1 MSVQAAV
8 QVFADPA
15 ALFRAAADEF
25 ARCVKDAVT
34 AHGRFTVALSG
45 GSTPKSL
52 YALLATYSTLPW
64 DKIYFFFGDERHVPP
79 DSPESNYRMAR
90 EALLSKIPGPASNVF
105 RVPGETPDADQVAIT
120 YEQTIRQ
127 FFKTPPGSFPRF
139 DLILLGMGPDG
150 HTASLFPKTKALQEK
165 SRLFVA
171 NWVEKFKTSRLTLT
185 LPVLNNAAEVMFLV
199 SGPDK
204 APALREVLQGDQS
217 GELFPAKLV
226 QPVSGK
232 LMWLVDQAAG
242 ADLRAQKS

>member
-8 QVFADPA
+8 QVFADPGG
-15 ALFRAAADEF
+15 LFRAAADEF

-90 EALLSKIPGPASNVF
+90 EALLSKIPAPASNVF

-185 LPVLNNAAEVMFLV
+185 LPVLNNAAEAMFLV
-199 SGPDK
+199 SGADK
-204 APALREVLQGDQS
+204 APALKAVLEGPY
-217 GELFPAKLV
+217 EPAQLPAQLIRPWDGRLV
-226 QPVSGK
+226 
-232 LMWLVDQAAG
+232 WLIERTAG
-242 ADLRAQKS
+242 GMLKGL